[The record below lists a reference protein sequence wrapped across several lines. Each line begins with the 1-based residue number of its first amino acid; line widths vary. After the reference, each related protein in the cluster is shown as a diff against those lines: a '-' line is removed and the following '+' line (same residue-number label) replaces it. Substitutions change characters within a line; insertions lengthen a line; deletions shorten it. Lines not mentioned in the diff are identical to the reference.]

1 MADGFRT
8 PKKLSG
14 KQLTDQVSLI
24 NARLDILTNAMAG
37 DVQRLN
43 VLLFSYLKEV
53 GKAEE
58 IECPKCGISNI
69 RPLIEG
75 IEIDPRCVNCGY
87 LLDDLPEEVFND
99 PAKYLEENE
108 VVAPVGET
116 VTDEES

>member
-14 KQLTDQVSLI
+14 KQLTDQVSLL
-24 NARLDILTNAMAG
+24 NARIDILTNAVAA

-58 IECPKCGISNI
+58 IVCKSCQTSNI
-69 RPLIEG
+69 RPIIEG
-75 IEIDPRCVNCGY
+75 IEIDPRCIQCGM
-87 LLDDLPEEVFND
+87 LVEDLPDEVFTD
-99 PAKYLEENE
+99 PA
-108 VVAPVGET
+108 VM
-116 VTDEES
+116 DEESDEES

>member
-24 NARLDILTNAMAG
+24 NARLDLLTNAMAA

-43 VLLFSYLKEV
+43 ILLFSYFKEI

-58 IECPKCGISNI
+58 IECPKCGVSNI
-69 RPLIEG
+69 RPHIEG
-75 IEIDPRCVNCGY
+75 IEIDPRCVNCGA
-87 LLDDLPEEVFND
+87 LIEDLPDEAFTDPDVMDGDAEDITSEE
-99 PAKYLEENE
+99 
-108 VVAPVGET
+108 
-116 VTDEES
+116 

>member
-24 NARLDILTNAMAG
+24 NARLDLLTNAIAADM
-37 DVQRLN
+37 QRLN
-43 VLLFSYLKEV
+43 VLVFSYFKEV

-58 IECPKCGISNI
+58 IVCKKCGVSNI

-75 IEIDPRCVNCGY
+75 IEIDPRCVNCGA
-87 LLDDLPEEVFND
+87 LIEELPQEAFEDGSFMDDDEPN
-99 PAKYLEENE
+99 
-108 VVAPVGET
+108 
-116 VTDEES
+116 DEES

>member
-24 NARLDILTNAMAG
+24 NARLDILTNAMAA

-43 VLLFSYLKEV
+43 VLLFSYFKEI

-58 IECPKCGISNI
+58 IQCPKCGVSNI
-69 RPLIEG
+69 RPHIEG
-75 IEIDPRCVNCGY
+75 IEIDPRCVNCGA
-87 LLDDLPEEVFND
+87 LIEDLPDEAFTDPDVMDEDLEDVSSEE
-99 PAKYLEENE
+99 
-108 VVAPVGET
+108 
-116 VTDEES
+116 